1 MMKQALI
8 NFAMIQTTILA
19 TSINLGSQIPIVDS
33 QLKATVFIWFI
44 TVIFTLL
51 PAIFA
56 SLLFGYLQNRSS
68 NG

>member
-19 TSINLGSQIPIVDS
+19 ISINLGTQVPTDN
-33 QLKATVFIWFI
+33 QLKAMVFIWFI
-44 TVIFTLL
+44 IFAFTLI
-51 PAIFA
+51 PTVSI
-56 SLLFGYLQNRSS
+56 SLLFGFLQNRSS